1 MEQNNIKLVSIICPE
16 CYGVLQ
22 AASNKLY
29 ECSMGHEYTL
39 LELIAKHNKKIDE
52 FLWTVDRLIDERT
65 NLIMMLVQ
73 QEPALSNLFAHQA
86 INASTAASIT
96 GQLLQSYK

>member
-22 AASNKLY
+22 VASNKFY
-29 ECSMGHEYTL
+29 KCSMGHEHTL

-65 NLIMMLVQ
+65 TLIMLLAQ

-86 INASTAASIT
+86 ISASPAAAIT
-96 GQLLQSYK
+96 GQLV